1 MAPEHTYLL
10 VASNRVLRRN
20 GQWSMANGQRL
31 NICLDA
37 DTSSCLRTLRRDS
50 IGGYTV
56 CDLRTFESPLV
67 QTFGLRTL
75 PSNIFVD
82 SNGIIRERDISVDKL
97 EATLGK
103 YLK

>member
-1 MAPEHTYLL
+1 M
-10 VASNRVLRRN
+10 
-20 GQWSMANGQRL
+20 
-31 NICLDA
+31 
-37 DTSSCLRTLRRDS
+37 
-50 IGGYTV
+50 

-67 QTFGLRTL
+67 KNFGLRTL